1 MADAKKPYGDVAY
14 ADPKNGKYPIDT
26 AAHAKA
32 AWSYINQ
39 ADNAAK
45 YPLNGVTLGEVKARI
60 KAACEKFGVEISEA
74 KSAGWLEGAL
84 ERFNKMHAP
93 AGSSAGGQF
102 AAASGSSAGKA
113 GGKGTKGARPTP
125 SNQHPV
131 GKGEAGK
138 RVSDL
143 QSRLNALG
151 AHLKVDGIFGPKT
164 LAAVR
169 AFQRS
174 HGLKVDGLVGP
185 KTTAALRKP
194 AAGHGKPAPAHGKG
208 RPAAKTAPPKIA
220 PPSAKAKTPPATTAK
235 AKPVPPR
242 GTEPG
247 GGTRGSDLKYGHG
260 SALWK
265 YWTEGEGFAK
275 WSAAV
280 HKWTTLRDLLLKAGV
295 PPAAADGLTT
305 NIITAVMPGYMKQA
319 HAKGRSAVTH
329 APDLDVVRS
338 GGGMKL
344 EPADDGTLGT
354 LTGRFSE
361 FGRWYRVSSK
371 MEGDFLERVASGATA
386 ETIRDNKDSMRVLF
400 DHGMDAQIGNKVL
413 GPIASLAERSDGPHY
428 EVPLFDTSYNRDLL
442 PGLKAGVYGASMRMR
457 VTGDEW
463 DDKPARSDANPDGIP
478 ERTITAMKVLEF
490 GPVTFPA
497 NPGASAGVRS
507 GTDDFYHRLRQA
519 DTPAFEDAMRAA
531 GLTHPDEDFTG
542 RDGAR
547 SAPGGEEDDVQP
559 GNGGPST
566 PTTDRAALRD
576 RAWRMRRQL
585 NG

>member
-1 MADAKKPYGDVAY
+1 MAD
-14 ADPKNGKYPIDT
+14 
-26 AAHAKA
+26 
-32 AWSYINQ
+32 
-39 ADNAAK
+39 
-45 YPLNGVTLGEVKARI
+45 E
-60 KAACEKFGVEISEA
+60 
-74 KSAGWLEGAL
+74 WLQGAL
-84 ERFNKMHAP
+84 ERFNKTHAP

-102 AAASGSSAGKA
+102 AAASGSSAGKT
-113 GGKGTKGARPTP
+113 GGKGTKAARPTP

-131 GKGEAGK
+131 GKGETGK

-169 AFQRS
+169 AFQKS
-174 HGLKVDGLVGP
+174 HGLRVDGLVGP

-194 AAGHGKPAPAHGKG
+194 AAGHGKPAHAPAHGKTH
-208 RPAAKTAPPKIA
+208 PAAKTKAAAPAKPAKPAPP
-220 PPSAKAKTPPATTAK
+220 AK

-242 GTEPG
+242 GTEPEG
-247 GGTRGSDLKYGHG
+247 DTRGSDLKYGHG

-265 YWTEGEGFAK
+265 YWTSGEGYAK

-319 HAKGRSAVTH
+319 HQKGRSAVDAADVETRPVAAECIRSVPFQITRAEGDGRRDGLTFEGYAAVFNRTALIPDAAGEFEEQIAPGAFTESLARRKPVLMFEH
-329 APDLDVVRS
+329 GKHPLIGSMPLGVITDAHEDQRGLFISARLSDNWLIQPVRDAVKDGAVTGMSFRFRSPGDGDQRWEKRDGKPDLRTLLRLDPPELGPVVFPAYEPTTASVRS
-338 GGGMKL
+338 LLDGL
-344 EPADDGTLGT
+344 E
-354 LTGRFSE
+354 
-361 FGRWYRVSSK
+361 
-371 MEGDFLERVASGATA
+371 
-386 ETIRDNKDSMRVLF
+386 
-400 DHGMDAQIGNKVL
+400 
-413 GPIASLAERSDGPHY
+413 
-428 EVPLFDTSYNRDLL
+428 L
-442 PGLKAGVYGASMRMR
+442 P
-457 VTGDEW
+457 
-463 DDKPARSDANPDGIP
+463 
-478 ERTITAMKVLEF
+478 
-490 GPVTFPA
+490 
-497 NPGASAGVRS
+497 
-507 GTDDFYHRLRQA
+507 
-519 DTPAFEDAMRAA
+519 
-531 GLTHPDEDFTG
+531 EDFTG

-585 NG
+585 NA